1 MALELGEPVTVFDRD
16 PKRCRKVL
24 ATFGLPVDSLRVLEK
39 RLPYPDYLAEMTRHK
54 IVLQADRSAVPG
66 QVAGDALLCRMP
78 CVGGDG
84 AIERLAYAATCGHG
98 RSLGELKNLAAELLR
113 DPDFYA
119 TTVIESQRQAREKL
133 SYEAVAS
140 QLQQFFK
147 SLAHP
152 A

>member
-1 MALELGEPVTVFDRD
+1 
-16 PKRCRKVL
+16 
-24 ATFGLPVDSLRVLEK
+24 
-39 RLPYPDYLAEMTRHK
+39 
-54 IVLQADRSAVPG
+54 
-66 QVAGDALLCRMP
+66 MP

-98 RSLGELKNLAAELLR
+98 RSLGELKNLTAKLLR

-119 TTVIESQRQAREKL
+119 ATVIESQRQAREKL
-133 SYEAVAS
+133 GYEAVAS

-147 SLAHP
+147 SLARS

>member
-1 MALELGEPVTVFDRD
+1 
-16 PKRCRKVL
+16 
-24 ATFGLPVDSLRVLEK
+24 VLEK

-98 RSLGELKNLAAELLR
+98 RSLGELKNLAVELLR
-113 DPDFYA
+113 DPDFYT
-119 TTVIESQRQAREKL
+119 TTVIESQRQARGKL
-133 SYEAVAS
+133 SYEAIAS